1 MLSKKTIE
9 NVLYAA
15 LSHGGDFAEIFV
27 EDTFNTNIRMVGGY
41 VENSMSGRDFGVGIR
56 IFDGFNFVY
65 GYTNDASEE
74 NLIKV
79 AKEIA
84 LALKSEKNDI
94 VLNLMKSDTRNLSPI
109 KIIPNTVDKAKKIEL
124 F

>member
-15 LSHGGDFAEIFV
+15 LSHGGGDFAEIFV
-27 EDTFNTNIRMVGGY
+27 EDRFNTNIKMVGGY
-41 VENSMSGRDFGVGIR
+41 VENSISGRDFGVGIR
-56 IFDGFNFVY
+56 IFDGFNAVY

-84 LALKSEKNDI
+84 LALKSEKNRY
-94 VLNLMKSDTRNLSPI
+94 SI
-109 KIIPNTVDKAKKIEL
+109 KFNEIRY
-124 F
+124 